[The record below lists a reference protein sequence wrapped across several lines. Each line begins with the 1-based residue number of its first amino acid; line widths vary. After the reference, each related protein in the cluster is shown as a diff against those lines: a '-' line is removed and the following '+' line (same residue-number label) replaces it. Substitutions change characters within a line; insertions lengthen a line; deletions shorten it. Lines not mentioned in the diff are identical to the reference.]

1 MTKTGKSSELK
12 PWLIVVIALLDDVV
26 ALALV
31 FILLWYFRVKIP
43 VWVIIVLGLVLGTFV
58 FIVHRAIVPSLR
70 RRRVTGAEGMVG
82 LNGEVVKSL
91 KPDGVVRVGG
101 EYWQAK
107 SIEGDIEAGED
118 VEIIDIDRLSLEVRR
133 KAS

>member
-26 ALALV
+26 VLALV
-31 FILLWYFRVKIP
+31 FALLWYFKVEIP
-43 VWVIIVLGLVLGTFV
+43 VSVIIVIGLVLGTFV

-70 RRRVTGAEGMVG
+70 RRKVAGAEGMVG
-82 LNGEVVKSL
+82 LVGEVVKSL
-91 KPDGVVRVGG
+91 KPDGVIRVSG

-107 SIEGDIEAGED
+107 SLEGDIEAGED
-118 VEIIDIDRLSLEVRR
+118 VEIIDIDRLNLEVRR

>member
-26 ALALV
+26 VLALV
-31 FILLWYFRVKIP
+31 FALLWYFKVEIP
-43 VWVIIVLGLVLGTFV
+43 VSVIIVIGLVLGTFV

-70 RRRVTGAEGMVG
+70 RRKVTGAEGMVG
-82 LNGEVVKSL
+82 LVGEVVKPL
-91 KPDGVVRVGG
+91 NPDGVIRVSG

-107 SIEGDIEAGED
+107 SLEGDIEAGED
-118 VEIIDIDRLSLEVRR
+118 VEIIDIDRLNLEVRR